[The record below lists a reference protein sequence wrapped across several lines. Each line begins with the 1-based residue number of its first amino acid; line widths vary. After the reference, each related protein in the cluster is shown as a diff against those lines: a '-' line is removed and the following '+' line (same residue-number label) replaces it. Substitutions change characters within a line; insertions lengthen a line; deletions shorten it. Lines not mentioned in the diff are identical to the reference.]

1 MKSLNNELNPK
12 FPVFVPHDFDWSV
25 TSKKRKYTFMNKIA
39 EKELVCELVLETS
52 MCGEPT
58 KLGKH
63 ESTMV
68 LYGFDDDPDYYFIEW
83 DIPTLNEV
91 ENIGI
96 WCEEGTKELRDYD
109 GVMCLS
115 QEAIELLKENGFD
128 TSYAE

>member
-1 MKSLNNELNPK
+1 MKLN
-12 FPVFVPHDFDWSV
+12 FPVLVPQDFYLPI
-25 TSKKRKYTFMNKIA
+25 KFEKMNKIA
-39 EKELVCELVLETS
+39 EKEFVCELISETS
-52 MCGEPT
+52 MSSVPT
-58 KLGKH
+58 KLGRHK
-63 ESTMV
+63 STMT